1 MVLKVTCPLYLMIF
15 GSFIVNLYVS
25 IMNYLLKKQDLLAL
39 PGMIEFAIYKTLQT
53 WVMNTI
59 IFLNAHF

>member
-1 MVLKVTCPLYLMIF
+1 MIF
-15 GSFIVNLYVS
+15 GSFIVTLYVS
-25 IMNYLLKKQDLLAL
+25 IINYLLKKEDLLAL
-39 PGMIEFAIYKTLQT
+39 PGMIELAIYKTLQT